1 MENAGFSF
9 SAPAASPSKLLQ
21 HSRSSNSP
29 ARDEAWSIKAA
40 GPTRI
45 PGPPGT
51 PADQKVQKQV
61 RAVAVCR
68 HLPPPPATRQRLL
81 ATRALPPAPPL
92 TGRPDHPNGHPSGR
106 GPARGEAA
114 EDGG

>member
-68 HLPPPPATRQRLL
+68 HLPPATRP
-81 ATRALPPAPPL
+81 AIAHHTRTP
-92 TGRPDHPNGHPSGR
+92 TRPTPHR
-106 GPARGEAA
+106 AA
-114 EDGG
+114 